1 MARTIDHPNYGDKQF
16 PVQIPAWSPHGYTT
30 FRESNS
36 TFLSF
41 SALI

>member
-16 PVQIPAWSPHGYTT
+16 PVQIPAWSPHGCTT
-30 FRESNS
+30 LRESNS

-41 SALI
+41 NALI